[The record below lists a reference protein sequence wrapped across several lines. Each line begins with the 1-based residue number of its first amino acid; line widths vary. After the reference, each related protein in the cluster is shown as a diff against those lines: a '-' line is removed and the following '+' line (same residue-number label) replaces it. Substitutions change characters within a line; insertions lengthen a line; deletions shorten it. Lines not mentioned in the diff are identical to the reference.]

1 MRRSTD
7 HTSQGGRI
15 TRWFFGE
22 DPRTSSSGTDLSAT
36 TPDVIDIRS
45 GPAPDLE
52 TLAFRI
58 ERLETGLRLMV
69 DTLRRTYGDLANS
82 VRLLTYEVRNQH
94 GKPNGG
100 PNLQQSV
107 ASLNLMID
115 ELVHSMRA
123 FPHVLAVATDE
134 LAQRIETVETRTT
147 KTLGELLIERETAR
161 TGTPPRSEE
170 TEETREETERAQ
182 AAEPATTG
190 A

>member
-1 MRRSTD
+1 MTRSTD
-7 HTSQGGRI
+7 HTSHGGRI

-22 DPRTSSSGTDLSAT
+22 DPRASSGTDLSAT

-45 GPAPDLE
+45 GPGSDLE

-115 ELVHSMRA
+115 ELLHSMRA
-123 FPHVLAVATDE
+123 FPHVLAAATDE

-147 KTLGELLIERETAR
+147 KTLGELLIERATAT
-161 TGTPPRSEE
+161 TGTPRDEEENEAPRSV
-170 TEETREETERAQ
+170 TEP
-182 AAEPATTG
+182 AEATAPATTS